1 MKEKL
6 VKEKKRFKLDLHKRN
21 SLKGLVFVAPFIVG
35 IVLFFIYPIYMSI
48 RLSISEQVAIV
59 GMKMQGFTLEHFVR
73 AFVVDTEFVPTFIEV
88 VKQTLTKCCP

>member
-59 GMKMQGFTLEHFVR
+59 GDRKS
-73 AFVVDTEFVPTFIEV
+73 VV
-88 VKQTLTKCCP
+88 

>member
-48 RLSISEQVAIV
+48 RLSIDRKS
-59 GMKMQGFTLEHFVR
+59 
-73 AFVVDTEFVPTFIEV
+73 VV
-88 VKQTLTKCCP
+88 